1 MQVTECCVHI
11 CGASAMATRMT
22 MTAAAAM
29 ARAAVALNSGAKMEM
44 TPSRAHH

>member
-11 CGASAMATRMT
+11 CGASTMVMT
-22 MTAAAAM
+22 TIAIAAAAAM
-29 ARAAVALNSGAKMEM
+29 AAVALNSDAKMEM